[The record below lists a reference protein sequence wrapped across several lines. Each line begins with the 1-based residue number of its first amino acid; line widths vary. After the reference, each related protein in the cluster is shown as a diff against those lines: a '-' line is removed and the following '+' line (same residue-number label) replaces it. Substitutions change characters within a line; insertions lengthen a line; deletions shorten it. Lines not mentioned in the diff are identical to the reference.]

1 MPGGGRSGVQRQK
14 QVIQT
19 GGFRRRMSSMA
30 QPNPFIGQPVFEVA
44 VVAPGLGVFDYDGP
58 PSDAGLPDSAPNRGD
73 WLVVPFA
80 RRVLLGLVVNVRQ
93 KTNTPVKFKRR
104 AALGVFR
111 PIPPLS
117 STQIEFFEFIATY
130 YRTNLGAVLSMAI
143 PAWIRDAKN
152 LKAYCDPKDLS
163 RPTSLQKLIQ
173 SLETGQ
179 AITEPLGKASYEDG
193 DHDLGSEAIKTSA
206 HTLTHEQT
214 LVVNGASRALALTPP
229 NTSSP
234 TPVYVQGV
242 TGSGKTRV
250 YTELIKRLWIDQP
263 GAQVLYL
270 VPEIALTPVL
280 ETRLRQGLELQAK
293 DLSVLHSGMTDRQR
307 ALAWMRAVRNEV
319 RLILGTRLSLLTPL
333 ENLALIIVD
342 EEHDSSYKSQDT
354 VRYSAR
360 DLAAYKA
367 AQQKIRLVLGSATP
381 SLESLAQIEKGRYRL
396 VRLLKQATGMPR
408 ALLTLV
414 DLNKEHI
421 TVAGVLTES
430 VREAVQDT
438 LARGRQVLFFLNRR
452 GYAPLL
458 SCLSCGWTQGCEH
471 CSVSTVLH
479 KKAGQWQ
486 MVCHH
491 CGLVSKPIQ
500 RCPSCGAA
508 ELSGVGLAIQSLEAR
523 LRETFSGIA
532 LTRVDSDSAGSPEKM
547 AQVLKRLQEPKAEI
561 ILATQILAK
570 GHDLPGLSTV
580 VVLDVDAQLQSPEF
594 RAPEWLFSTLLQV
607 SGRAGRHEAKARV
620 FLQTRYPGHALFQGL
635 KAEDPASY
643 LTGLLE
649 ERRQAGLPPYGYIAA
664 LRMSARHEAALHSQF
679 SALYQQL
686 SQNSPKE
693 CKVYRPSPSYPEKR
707 ADQYRWHMVI
717 ESSRR
722 GPLNATLDMARAIAQ
737 ANQMRDLIID
747 VDPLG
752 LS

>member
-1 MPGGGRSGVQRQK
+1 MVQP
-14 QVIQT
+14 T
-19 GGFRRRMSSMA
+19 
-30 QPNPFIGQPVFEVA
+30 PFIGQPVLEVA

-58 PSDAGLPDSAPNRGD
+58 PADEGLHDFRPNRGD

-80 RRVLLGLVVNVRQ
+80 RRVLLGLVVNVSQ
-93 KTNTPVKFKRR
+93 PTNTPVKFKRR

-111 PIPPLS
+111 SIPPLS
-117 STQIEFFEFIATY
+117 PAQIEFFEFIATY

-143 PAWIRDAKN
+143 PTWVRQTKN
-152 LKAYCDPKDLS
+152 LKACCDPGDLS
-163 RPTSLQKLIQ
+163 RPTPLQKLIQ
-173 SLETGQ
+173 SLEASQ
-179 AITEPLGKASYEDG
+179 DITEPLDKVSYEDG
-193 DHDLGSEAIKTSA
+193 GDALESELLKMSL
-206 HTLTHEQT
+206 HGLTHDQT
-214 LVVNGASRALALTPP
+214 LVVNEASKALALTPHH
-229 NTSSP
+229 TLSA

-250 YTELIKRLWIDQP
+250 YTELIKRLWQDQP

-280 ETRLRQGLELQAK
+280 ESRLLHGLELQAK

-333 ENLALIIVD
+333 KNLALTIVD

-367 AQQKIRLVLGSATP
+367 AHEKTRLVLGSATP
-381 SLESLAQIEKGRYRL
+381 SLESLAQIEKGRYHL
-396 VRLLKQATGMPR
+396 VRLLKQATGVPR
-408 ALLTLV
+408 APLTLV

-421 TVAGVLTES
+421 TVAGALTES

-479 KKAGQWQ
+479 KKVGQWQ

-491 CGLVSKPIQ
+491 CGLVSKPMQ

-523 LRETFSGIA
+523 LREAFPGTA
-532 LTRVDSDSAGSPEKM
+532 LTRVDSDSAGSPEKL
-547 AQVLKRLQEPKAEI
+547 AQVLKRLQEPKAEM

-607 SGRAGRHEAKARV
+607 SGRAGRHEDKARV

-635 KAEDPASY
+635 RAEDPASY
-643 LTGLLE
+643 LTRLLE

-664 LRMSARHEAALHSQF
+664 LRMSARHEAALHRS
-679 SALYQQL
+679 SACFISNLVRTVPR
-686 SQNSPKE
+686 SVRSIGR
-693 CKVYRPSPSYPEKR
+693 V
-707 ADQYRWHMVI
+707 
-717 ESSRR
+717 
-722 GPLNATLDMARAIAQ
+722 RAIPKSVQTSTAGIW
-737 ANQMRDLIID
+737 L
-747 VDPLG
+747 
-752 LS
+752 